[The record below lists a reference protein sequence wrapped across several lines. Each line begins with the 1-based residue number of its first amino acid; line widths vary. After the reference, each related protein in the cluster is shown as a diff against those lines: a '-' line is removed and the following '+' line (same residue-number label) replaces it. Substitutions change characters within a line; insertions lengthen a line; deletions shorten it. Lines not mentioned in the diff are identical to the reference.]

1 MIRRNLFRAL
11 GLSAMS
17 LFFQIRQSR
26 AAAPGIKV
34 VYHLSD
40 ADKASFVLSNIANH
54 LNAVGSPEEADIRL
68 VVHGPALLAFLIKT
82 MDLGFDERLSQLK
95 EQGVKLE
102 ACGNTMRGA
111 QLSLTDLAG
120 GFVAVEK
127 GGVYRLAELQQA
139 GFAYIRP

>member
-1 MIRRNLFRAL
+1 MASVQYRC
-11 GLSAMS
+11 
-17 LFFQIRQSR
+17 FFKTGQSR

-54 LNAVGSPEEADIRL
+54 LHAIDRPEDADIRL
-68 VVHGPALLAFLIKT
+68 VVHGPALLTFLTKVI
-82 MDLGFDERLSQLK
+82 DVGFDERLGQLRD
-95 EQGVKLE
+95 QGVKLE

-120 GFVAVEK
+120 GFVVVEK

>member
-11 GLSAMS
+11 GLSAVS
-17 LFFQIRQSR
+17 VLFQVGQSR
-26 AAAPGIKV
+26 AAAPSIKV

-40 ADKASFVLSNIANH
+40 ADKAPFVLSNIANH
-54 LNAVGSPEEADIRL
+54 LNAIGRPEDADIRL
-68 VVHGPALLAFLIKT
+68 VVHGPALLTFLTKA
-82 MDLGFDERLSQLK
+82 MDLGFDERLSQIR

-120 GFVAVEK
+120 GFIVVEK